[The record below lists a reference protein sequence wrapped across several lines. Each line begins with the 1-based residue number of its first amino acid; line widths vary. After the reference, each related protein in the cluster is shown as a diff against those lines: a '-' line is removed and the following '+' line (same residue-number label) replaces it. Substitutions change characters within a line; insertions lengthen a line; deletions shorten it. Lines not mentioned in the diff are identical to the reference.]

1 MSTNSPPASSRA
13 GGTLELKGIVRRVSN
28 EGLAFAAFVTRPV
41 FQTDGWTFLKFARS
55 DLQDPP
61 PRGSVNALSNAK
73 RAVENRVDTLLY
85 AYGISAHDKRDSW
98 SYPAKARKL
107 RDAGLPVRDVMQNMI
122 VFVRNDLEH
131 EYKIPGEEIDIKN
144 SVDVAELFLL
154 ATDSKIGQ
162 GFFRWVV
169 GPRTVPDPSDPSGFK
184 AGTLPHD
191 TFGLLVDYEYQSI
204 TSFDGP

>member
-1 MSTNSPPASSRA
+1 M
-13 GGTLELKGIVRRVSN
+13 
-28 EGLAFAAFVTRPV
+28 
-41 FQTDGWTFLKFARS
+41 
-55 DLQDPP
+55 
-61 PRGSVNALSNAK
+61 
-73 RAVENRVDTLLY
+73 
-85 AYGISAHDKRDSW
+85 
-98 SYPAKARKL
+98 

-191 TFGLLVDYEYQSI
+191 TFGLLVDYEDQSI
-204 TSFDGP
+204 TSFDGPTRTSGKFLDFHAASVAELFRVLYAAVEPGKTKIVGPLSEGAFSSAFT